1 MKNFVIGTS
10 GHIDHGKT
18 TLIRALTGIDTDT
31 TREEKQRGLSIN
43 LGFAYLDLPSGERV
57 GIVDVPGHE
66 KFIKNMLAG
75 VAGIDLVLMVIDV
88 NEGIMPQTREHAAIL
103 ELLGVKDYIIVLT
116 KVGQADPDLISIV
129 EEDIKEQFKGTA
141 LEGADIVRTDA
152 VEGIGLDELLDL
164 IDQARSDSVYSQKE
178 LPGRLNIDRAFS
190 VKGVG
195 TVVTGTLLDGPLE
208 VGEDITIYPAGIKS
222 KIRNIQI
229 HEADQV
235 KAHAG
240 NRTAINLTKVRLED
254 VKRGDVLT
262 AGHLDLSYMLDVRLT
277 CLKSQTQAIELWDR
291 LHVHIGTRE
300 VLARVVPIGVDRIR
314 PGQSELAQ
322 LRLEEVVAVKKDDRF
337 IVRAY
342 SPVITIGGGV
352 VLDPKPKKHKRYN
365 EEVIESLE
373 LKETGETS
381 DILLD
386 FLSRRTHGLTSTKD
400 MADYLN
406 LPLKDVKKMVS
417 EMVDKGEL
425 VAVGA
430 LYLSEETLDKMTRSM
445 TETLAN
451 FHQTHPLQP
460 GMPLG
465 EFRSQFKK
473 IDPRDVDAILKILQD
488 REQVVISAEL
498 IRLSSFNVD
507 YSPEQKAVHEAMS
520 KEMQKAGMTP
530 PSIEELIQDDPIRK
544 AVYDRM
550 LGKELIQ
557 VDRRIVLDHRVYEEA
572 LNKVKA
578 YINQNGAITLGEFRD
593 MMGTSRKYG
602 IAFLE
607 HLDRLGVTKRIE
619 DKRVL
624 R

>member
-18 TLIRALTGIDTDT
+18 TLIQALTGIETDT
-31 TREEKQRGLSIN
+31 TKEEKQRGLSIN

-116 KVGQADPDLISIV
+116 KIGQADPDLVMLV
-129 EEDIKEQFKGTA
+129 EEDIREQFKGTA
-141 LEGADIVRTDA
+141 LDGAPIVRTDA
-152 VEGIGLDELLDL
+152 ILGIGLKELIQL
-164 IDQARSDSVYSQKE
+164 IDKARADAVENHQD

-195 TVVTGTLLDGPLE
+195 TVVTGTLLDGSLA
-208 VGEDITIYPAGIKS
+208 VGQDITLYPSGVKT

-229 HEADQV
+229 HETDQL

-240 NRTAINLTKVRLED
+240 NRTAINLTKVSLEE

-262 AGHLDLSYMLDVRLT
+262 AGHLDLSYMLDTRLT
-277 CLKSQTQAIELWDR
+277 CLASAKVPIELWDR
-291 LHVHIGTRE
+291 VHLHIGTRE
-300 VLARVVPIGVDRIR
+300 VLARVVPIGVNSIQ

-322 LRLEEVVAVKKDDRF
+322 LRLEEQVAVKKDDRF

-342 SPVITIGGGV
+342 SPVVTIGGGV
-352 VLDPKPKKHKRYN
+352 VLDPKPKKHKRFN
-365 EEVIESLE
+365 DEVIESLE
-373 LKETGETS
+373 LKETGKVT
-381 DILLD
+381 DVLLA
-386 FLSRRTHGLTSTKD
+386 FLASRSNGLTSIKD
-400 MADYLN
+400 MAHYLN
-406 LPLKDVKKMVS
+406 QPMKEVKTLVN
-417 EMVDKGEL
+417 EMVKAGQL
-425 VAVGA
+425 LAVGPF
-430 LYLSEETLDKMTRSM
+430 YLSEAVLEKMAQRMTATL
-445 TETLAN
+445 EQ
-451 FHQTHPLQP
+451 FHQTYPLQP

-465 EFRSQFKK
+465 EFRAQFKK
-473 IDPRDVDAILKILQD
+473 IEPKELDAIVKILQG
-488 REQVVISAEL
+488 REVITIDQEV
-498 IRLSSFNVD
+498 IRLASFSVD
-507 YSPEQKAVHEAMS
+507 YSPEQKAVHETMT
-520 KEMQKAGMTP
+520 KEMQEAGMTP
-530 PSIEELIQDDPIRK
+530 PSIEELIGGDPIRQ
-544 AVYDRM
+544 AVYNRM
-550 LGKELIQ
+550 IGSELIQ
-557 VDRRIVLDHRVYEEA
+557 VDRRIVLHQSVYEEA
-572 LNKVKA
+572 LARVKA
-578 YINQNGAITLGEFRD
+578 YISENGSITLGEFRD

-607 HLDRLGVTKRIE
+607 HLDQEGVTKRIE

>member
-152 VEGIGLDELLDL
+152 VEGIGLDKLLDL

-451 FHQTHPLQP
+451 FHQAHPLQP